1 MRAPHVRRMTKIF
14 LFYDFVKIARIGS
27 DCAGSSNYINCFFL
41 NPNDL
46 HLMQESASPSSTA
59 ARKKT
64 PTVSKSA
71 RKVAP
76 TKSAAGKAA
85 SKAGSTRT
93 VKAKTVVKPVKPK
106 KPKMVRDSFT
116 IPKDEYAALAEL
128 KQRCAKLAQ
137 PCKKSEL
144 LRAGIK
150 ALTAMSDKTLLAA
163 LKAIPAIKTGR
174 PKKA

>member
-1 MRAPHVRRMTKIF
+1 
-14 LFYDFVKIARIGS
+14 
-27 DCAGSSNYINCFFL
+27 
-41 NPNDL
+41 
-46 HLMQESASPSSTA
+46 MQESASPSSSA

-85 SKAGSTRT
+85 SKAGS
-93 VKAKTVVKPVKPK
+93 AKTAAPKKAAQAAKALKPK
-106 KPKMVRDSFT
+106 KPKLVRDSFT

-128 KQRCAKLAQ
+128 KQRCTKLAQ

-150 ALTAMSDKTLLAA
+150 ALTAMSDKTLLSA
-163 LKAIPAIKTGR
+163 LKAVPSIKTGR
-174 PKKA
+174 PKKD

>member
-1 MRAPHVRRMTKIF
+1 
-14 LFYDFVKIARIGS
+14 
-27 DCAGSSNYINCFFL
+27 
-41 NPNDL
+41 
-46 HLMQESASPSSTA
+46 MQESASPSSSA

-137 PCKKSEL
+137 PSKKSEL

-150 ALTAMSDKTLLAA
+150 ALATMSDKSLLAA

>member
-1 MRAPHVRRMTKIF
+1 MRALHVRRMTKIF

-46 HLMQESASPSSTA
+46 DPMQESASPSSTA

-85 SKAGSTRT
+85 SKAGSTKT
-93 VKAKTVVKPVKPK
+93 VKAKTVVKPVKPR
-106 KPKMVRDSFT
+106 KPKLVRDSFT

-137 PCKKSEL
+137 PSKKSEL

-150 ALTAMSDKTLLAA
+150 ALAAMSDKSLLAA